1 MSHPTGVD
9 NPPSMPSRPRPD
21 PLVTAVALA
30 LAASWAGAQSPLP
43 SVAVAGGVTVVT
55 PEPSPVV
62 VLRGGAFVMG
72 ADPVGVDQAITLC
85 VHELDRFVALRNGA
99 ERDAPA
105 AFGFDRLLGVCG
117 AEQFAVSVCGA
128 EYFAHEAV
136 AHEVWLP
143 TFGIDRT
150 EVTVAAY
157 DRCVRAGECAAP
169 LDAPS
174 TPQTGLA
181 SLPVTGVSWYDAR
194 RYCGHAGGRL
204 PTEAEWERAARARD
218 GRTFPWGWVLDG
230 RRFNHGAVAPSC
242 RDDDDGFTLASPVGS
257 FPDGASAEG
266 VLDLAG
272 NVLEWV
278 ADRAAPDRA
287 GYAFDRAVDP
297 QGPRVGSERVVR
309 GGSFELPM
317 FMARATARMRRLP
330 GVRARDLGFRCAYDR
345 R

>member
-1 MSHPTGVD
+1 MPSA
-9 NPPSMPSRPRPD
+9 PPSTRF
-21 PLVTAVALA
+21 VAAVALA
-30 LAASWAGAQSPLP
+30 LAAPWARAQSPLP

-55 PEPSPVV
+55 PQPSPVV
-62 VLRGGAFVMG
+62 VLRGGSFVMG
-72 ADPVGVDQAITLC
+72 ADPAGISQASTLC
-85 VHELDRFVALRNGA
+85 AHELDRFVTLRGGA
-99 ERDAPA
+99 ERDEA
-105 AFGFDRLLGVCG
+105 AVFGFDRLLGHCG
-117 AEQFAVSVCGA
+117 AEQFAVSACGA

-143 TFGIDRT
+143 TFGLDRT

-157 DRCVRAGECAAP
+157 DRCVRAGDCAAP
-169 LDAPS
+169 LDPPS
-174 TPQTGLA
+174 TPQTGVA
-181 SLPVTGVSWYDAR
+181 SLPVTGGSWYDAQ
-194 RYCGHAGGRL
+194 RYCRHVGGRL

-218 GRTFPWGWVLDG
+218 GRVFPWGWVLDG
-230 RRFNHGAVAPSC
+230 RRFNHGAVAPGC
-242 RDDDDGFTLASPVGS
+242 RDDDDGFTLAAPVGS
-257 FPDGASAEG
+257 FPDGASPEG

-278 ADRAAPDRA
+278 ADRAAPDRG
-287 GYAFDRAVDP
+287 GYLFDRAVDP

-330 GVRARDLGFRCAYDR
+330 GVRVRDLGFRCAYDR